1 MARQHYCPDYPDQEE
16 TSDGWREGASSDCP
30 YHKGSNTTLKS
41 MTKVRMSGRDRGKAD
56 KAAGVVGQDRG
67 GYING

>member
-1 MARQHYCPDYPDQEE
+1 MASEHMCGDEWAPGGVDHCKERQNHGMLVKNQTAVLY
-16 TSDGWREGASSDCP
+16 
-30 YHKGSNTTLKS
+30 
-41 MTKVRMSGRDRGKAD
+41 GRRIRAKAD